1 MEVLQDFPVR
11 LQHAGLMIGDG
22 SLPTERLDDFLRL
35 SLVVPRHGREQMML
49 DLATEGTEQEVGK
62 GVSFEISRGED
73 LPA

>member
-11 LQHAGLMIGDG
+11 LQHISLMIGDG
-22 SLPTERLDDFLRL
+22 SLPTEYFDDFLCL
-35 SLVVPRHGREQMML
+35 SLVVPRHGWEQMVL

-62 GVSFEISRGED
+62 GVSFEISRGEY